1 AKIAPLRGY
10 PPVDKSNFQHKLSN
24 LRLNVIRGRAGQMIA
39 FQSSDGV
46 NATSI
51 LSSRGQVVIPSEIRN
66 ALRME
71 NGDRMVFRVINDQ
84 MMVVSIEKLPT
95 SDEVYGILASGVAPE
110 MRNRD
115 WNEILDAAKKEKVET
130 R

>member
-1 AKIAPLRGY
+1 MVKYQDFFRLKHHQKRGFRLR
-10 PPVDKSNFQHKLSN
+10 S
-24 LRLNVIRGRAGQMIA
+24 LNVIRGRAGQLIA